1 MTIHFEQAV
10 YGSFAFWDRGYGV
23 LTHTEGCRPE
33 WLAELRHV
41 CQRYGEPTLGALEPG
56 GFFALPLRSG
66 PWLVARASSQGC
78 DDRGRPGALAF
89 HALFISRWAYRWA
102 GGNPFVFAQEI
113 RNDWKVEDQNQPLPR
128 GQLSGSFFNWRP
140 RQLPHVS
147 APAESIATALI
158 EGRRVVVQSMAPI
171 DALARDV
178 WSRLPGRV
186 RLRSS
191 VATLAFDNAN
201 DFNLIALPRLNGIVL
216 DTRDMMLALEP
227 AGRD

>member
-1 MTIHFEQAV
+1 
-10 YGSFAFWDRGYGV
+10 
-23 LTHTEGCRPE
+23 
-33 WLAELRHV
+33 
-41 CQRYGEPTLGALEPG
+41 
-56 GFFALPLRSG
+56 
-66 PWLVARASSQGC
+66 
-78 DDRGRPGALAF
+78 
-89 HALFISRWAYRWA
+89 
-102 GGNPFVFAQEI
+102 VFAQEI
-113 RNDWKVEDQNQPLPR
+113 RNDWKAEDQNQPLPR

-201 DFNLIALPRLNGIVL
+201 DFDLIALPRLNGIVL